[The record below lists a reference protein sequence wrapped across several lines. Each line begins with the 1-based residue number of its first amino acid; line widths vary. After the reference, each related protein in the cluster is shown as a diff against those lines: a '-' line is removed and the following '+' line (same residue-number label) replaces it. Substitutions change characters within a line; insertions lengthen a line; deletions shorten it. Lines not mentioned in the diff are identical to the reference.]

1 MDLIIKMAFRE
12 IEEAGF
18 NLGTFM
24 ATYEERL
31 TGLMKRND
39 KIEQGLEGIKKE
51 RKNMNEEVTKL
62 HKELCKER
70 SEARGVVAIYE
81 YMKEREN
88 PVCRTSSAQ
97 DSPPWVHRP
106 IHPKYS
112 QVIENIKEKR
122 NPLEEPADVPCMFFC
137 KSMSKICNI
146 SKVMDYVSDQRWPFL
161 QVSVNF
167 KFTKVQ

>member
-31 TGLMKRND
+31 TELMKRVD
-39 KIEQGLEGIKKE
+39 KIEQGLEGINIE

-70 SEARGVVAIYE
+70 SEAREVVAIYE

-88 PVCRTSSAQ
+88 EKNMKERERTSSAQ
-97 DSPPWVHRP
+97 DSPPFLFHP

-112 QVIENIKEKR
+112 KVIQSIEKKR
-122 NPLEEPADVPCMFFC
+122 R
-137 KSMSKICNI
+137 KIQKPVHQR
-146 SKVMDYVSDQRWPFL
+146 SPWDSDDDE
-161 QVSVNF
+161 
-167 KFTKVQ
+167 

>member
-18 NLGTFM
+18 DLGTFM

-62 HKELCKER
+62 HKELCK
-70 SEARGVVAIYE
+70 
-81 YMKEREN
+81 
-88 PVCRTSSAQ
+88 
-97 DSPPWVHRP
+97 
-106 IHPKYS
+106 
-112 QVIENIKEKR
+112 
-122 NPLEEPADVPCMFFC
+122 
-137 KSMSKICNI
+137 
-146 SKVMDYVSDQRWPFL
+146 
-161 QVSVNF
+161 
-167 KFTKVQ
+167 

>member
-31 TGLMKRND
+31 TELMKRVD

-70 SEARGVVAIYE
+70 SEAREVVAIYE

-97 DSPPWVHRP
+97 DSPPRVH

-112 QVIENIKEKR
+112 QVIQNIKEKR
-122 NPLEEPADVPCMFFC
+122 N
-137 KSMSKICNI
+137 SKRRENQKPVHQR
-146 SKVMDYVSDQRWPFL
+146 SHWDSDDDE
-161 QVSVNF
+161 
-167 KFTKVQ
+167 

>member
-31 TGLMKRND
+31 TELMKRVD

>member
-88 PVCRTSSAQ
+88 EKNMKERERTSSAQ
-97 DSPPWVHRP
+97 DSPPLTESSTN
-106 IHPKYS
+106 S
-112 QVIENIKEKR
+112 Q
-122 NPLEEPADVPCMFFC
+122 PLVPSC
-137 KSMSKICNI
+137 
-146 SKVMDYVSDQRWPFL
+146 L
-161 QVSVNF
+161 
-167 KFTKVQ
+167 

>member
-1 MDLIIKMAFRE
+1 MAFRE

-18 NLGTFM
+18 ELGTFM
-24 ATYEERL
+24 AAYDERL
-31 TGLMKRND
+31 LGLMKRVD
-39 KIEQGLEGIKKE
+39 KLSQALEG
-51 RKNMNEEVTKL
+51 MNEEVTKL

-112 QVIENIKEKR
+112 QVIQNIKEKR
-122 NPLEEPADVPCMFFC
+122 N
-137 KSMSKICNI
+137 SKRRENQKPVHQR
-146 SKVMDYVSDQRWPFL
+146 SHWDSDDDE
-161 QVSVNF
+161 
-167 KFTKVQ
+167 

>member
-51 RKNMNEEVTKL
+51 RKKMNEEVTTL

-70 SEARGVVAIYE
+70 SEAREVVAIYE

-88 PVCRTSSAQ
+88 PVCRTSRART
-97 DSPPWVHRP
+97 VHHFYFIP
-106 IHPKYS
+106 FIL
-112 QVIENIKEKR
+112 NIRKLFK
-122 NPLEEPADVPCMFFC
+122 
-137 KSMSKICNI
+137 I
-146 SKVMDYVSDQRWPFL
+146 SKRIETPREEKIRSQCTSDRIGTRMTTSERESK
-161 QVSVNF
+161 SVY
-167 KFTKVQ
+167 KYLRP